1 MHKAPRLTLLLSC
14 LALATTAAR
23 AETNGDDWHADVT
36 VLTVSRSG
44 VWGVGTATSIS
55 PAIAL
60 AAKNCRQRG
69 GEKVSDCGGIQ
80 VTIRN
85 SWALAYA
92 CGEVVFTATGTSLP
106 LALDEAAREELE
118 QRLAQRLPSC
128 RLTVAVDPNGRTHAE
143 IRSALAA
150 MDQNSTN
157 SRL

>member
-1 MHKAPRLTLLLSC
+1 MHKAPVLLLSAC
-14 LALATTAAR
+14 LALATSAAS
-23 AETNGDDWHADVT
+23 AQSDDNNWHADWT
-36 VLTVSRSG
+36 VLTVSQSG
-44 VWGVGTATSIS
+44 AWGVGTATSMS

-60 AAKNCRQRG
+60 AIKNCRQHG

-80 VTIRN
+80 VNIRN

-106 LALDEAAREELE
+106 MAMDEAAREELE

-128 RLTVAVDPNGRTHAE
+128 RLTLAVDPNGRTHAD

-150 MDQNSTN
+150 MGQNSAS
-157 SRL
+157 SRP